1 MSNVY
6 LLKPV
11 KNMVIIKFM
20 SGRSKKSICEEL
32 GLPRELVDELIYK
45 SFGIKPRKQGE
56 KNDNNN

>member
-1 MSNVY
+1 
-6 LLKPV
+6 
-11 KNMVIIKFM
+11 M